1 MSEPKRAK
9 VPARKSNPK
18 KFRPDPSVLKTDP
31 PALETGAAGKAALR
45 AEIGHRAMP
54 ESSANL
60 AFSPAFETAPPA
72 RGLDHEPSQVLW
84 FVD

>member
-1 MSEPKRAK
+1 MSEPRRAK

-31 PALETGAAGKAALR
+31 LALETGAAWKAALR
-45 AEIGHRAMP
+45 AESGHAMP

-60 AFSPAFETAPPA
+60 AFSPAFEIVPAAP
-72 RGLDHEPSQVLW
+72 GLDHEPSQVLW

>member
-1 MSEPKRAK
+1 MSEPGRAK
-9 VPARKSNPK
+9 VPAGKSNPK
-18 KFRPDPSVLKTDP
+18 KVRPDP
-31 PALETGAAGKAALR
+31 PALKTNPASR
-45 AEIGHRAMP
+45 AESGRPSMP

-60 AFSPAFETAPPA
+60 AFSPVFETAPAA